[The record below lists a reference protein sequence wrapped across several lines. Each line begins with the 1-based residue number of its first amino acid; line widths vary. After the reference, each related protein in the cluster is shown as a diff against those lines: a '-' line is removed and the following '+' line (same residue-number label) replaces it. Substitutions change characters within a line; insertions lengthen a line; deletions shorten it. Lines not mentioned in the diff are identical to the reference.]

1 MAWPGDET
9 AGWPGDPGQ
18 LRASHADRDQVVDD
32 LKAAFVA
39 GMLAKDELELRVD
52 QVLSSRTYADLADIT
67 ADLPGALA
75 GEQPPN
81 AAETRAGQPLVQ
93 PGQIITG
100 ATLLYLGA
108 WLSVPG
114 SAAAALAVLGGF
126 YYLCIL
132 AIAVATIFENR
143 HDERSGSQ
151 LPKGH
156 APGAGGL
163 AFPRLRAPV
172 HLITTA
178 ALGASASRETDERSQ
193 AAPAYGHLRARQTAE
208 EDQRVRRACQ
218 HGRRRPLARAD
229 AQPRRMDRASTGH
242 AVRRDH
248 GRHPGHRPAVP
259 GRRRSTDHSGRRGRS
274 SVARRRGPLRDP
286 GAGRIRFAVP
296 SGVQPGAAA
305 PGTRGLADRFST
317 QLRAPRSLRDPP
329 MTRMEWR
336 PAEPWRRSAPDLPIR
351 NREASSDWL
360 SAYS

>member
-9 AGWPGDPGQ
+9 PGGPGDPGQ
-18 LRASHADRDQVVDD
+18 LRASHADRDQVIDD

-67 ADLPGALA
+67 ADLPGGLA
-75 GEQPPN
+75 GEEPPN
-81 AAETRAGQPLVQ
+81 PAETRAGQPLVQ

-114 SAAAALAVLGGF
+114 SAAAALALLGGF

-143 HDERSGSQ
+143 HDERSDRQ

-163 AFPRLRAPV
+163 TFLRLRVPV

-178 ALGASASRETDERSQ
+178 ALGASPRSRPCTFR
-193 AAPAYGHLRARQTAE
+193 
-208 EDQRVRRACQ
+208 C
-218 HGRRRPLARAD
+218 
-229 AQPRRMDRASTGH
+229 
-242 AVRRDH
+242 AVRRS
-248 GRHPGHRPAVP
+248 A
-259 GRRRSTDHSGRRGRS
+259 RRGCAGNTRPNRRFFDPVAG
-274 SVARRRGPLRDP
+274 SVQCA
-286 GAGRIRFAVP
+286 IP
-296 SGVQPGAAA
+296 S
-305 PGTRGLADRFST
+305 
-317 QLRAPRSLRDPP
+317 
-329 MTRMEWR
+329 MTWMDWR
-336 PAEPWRRSAPDLPIR
+336 PAEPWRHSGQSLPIR
-351 NREASSDWL
+351 IREASADWL